1 MDFIGDKCHGR
12 DKHADQLI
20 LIFNMLLSEHVLNGN
35 IDLTGQSA
43 LFIPELSDGEEPDSD
58 SEPPVMPE
66 LFHPNL
72 LLDRLTVMPPVL
84 FQEVNKQA
92 IINLIAKSMA
102 LGNPEVKQKV
112 VHIFRTNL
120 LMGQNF
126 HYEVSNRHL

>member
-1 MDFIGDKCHGR
+1 
-12 DKHADQLI
+12 
-20 LIFNMLLSEHVLNGN
+20 
-35 IDLTGQSA
+35 
-43 LFIPELSDGEEPDSD
+43 
-58 SEPPVMPE
+58 MPE

-72 LLDRLTVMPPVL
+72 LLDRLTVMPPML

-120 LMGQNF
+120 LMG
-126 HYEVSNRHL
+126 